1 MFDIHNIKHPA
12 LKSIILA
19 KLVTFTELGITC
31 QFECR
36 KPLDNIYI
44 DTFDFIRVVGILL
57 DNAQEYVTTIE
68 EKHIEIYDVN
78 FNVSWVDDTKIYTNI
93 YTIDLP
99 KGLTYADVIEDLSVS
114 NNVTKLRLINV

>member
-1 MFDIHNIKHPA
+1 WTVA
-12 LKSIILA
+12 G
-19 KLVTFTELGITC
+19 LGIAVGMGYYTIA
-31 QFECR
+31 
-36 KPLDNIYI
+36 L
-44 DTFDFIRVVGILL
+44 TSFIGVLFALTIVKRIIHVPTIKKLEIRYQHK
-57 DNAQEYVTTIE
+57 QETKEFINQYFE

>member
-1 MFDIHNIKHPA
+1 M
-12 LKSIILA
+12 
-19 KLVTFTELGITC
+19 
-31 QFECR
+31 
-36 KPLDNIYI
+36 
-44 DTFDFIRVVGILL
+44 
-57 DNAQEYVTTIE
+57 
-68 EKHIEIYDVN
+68 N

>member
-1 MFDIHNIKHPA
+1 F
-12 LKSIILA
+12 
-19 KLVTFTELGITC
+19 
-31 QFECR
+31 
-36 KPLDNIYI
+36 
-44 DTFDFIRVVGILL
+44 
-57 DNAQEYVTTIE
+57 E

-99 KGLTYADVIEDLSVS
+99 KGLTDADVIEDLSVS